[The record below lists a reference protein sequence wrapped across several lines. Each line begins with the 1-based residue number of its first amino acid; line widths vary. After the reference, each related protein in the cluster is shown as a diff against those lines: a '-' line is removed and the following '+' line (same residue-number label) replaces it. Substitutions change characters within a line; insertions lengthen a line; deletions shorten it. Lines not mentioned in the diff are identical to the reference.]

1 MNDRILELAQQAG
14 FDIEALKMY
23 PGGWPREDLLVLE
36 DFAQLIMKECISAC
50 ATDQLGKTASAEEL
64 IKRHFGVTE

>member
-1 MNDRILELAQQAG
+1 MNELILKLAAQAG
-14 FDIEALKMY
+14 FDVDALKTY

-36 DFAQLIMKECISAC
+36 DFAQLIMEECISAC

-64 IKRHFGVTE
+64 IKLHFGFTE